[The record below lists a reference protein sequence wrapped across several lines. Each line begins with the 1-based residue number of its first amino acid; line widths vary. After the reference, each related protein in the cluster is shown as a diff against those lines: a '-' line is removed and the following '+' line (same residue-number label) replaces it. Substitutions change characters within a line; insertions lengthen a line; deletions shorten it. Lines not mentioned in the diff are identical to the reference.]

1 MKKVFIEKSELS
13 KTGYAMIEVDENGV
27 EKLTQLDK
35 SHVHSKTKVVTIDLP
50 KNDTNRLCINPSKLS
65 KVITDENP
73 RFELEF
79 KNPSEKSEKSEKS
92 ENGKSWEDFM
102 TEEEKALIEKIKV
115 ECEKRAIIA
124 EYEAAKKEMEKW
136 QKIADEYKT
145 VIGE

>member
-13 KTGYAMIEVDENGV
+13 KTGYAMVEVDENGV
-27 EKLTQLDK
+27 EKVTQLDK
-35 SHVHSKTKVVTIDLP
+35 SHVHSKTGVKTIDLP
-50 KNDTNRLCINPSKLS
+50 KNDSNRLCINPSKLE
-65 KVITDENP
+65 KVLKDCN

-79 KNPSEKSEKSEKS
+79 KDISQKSQKSEKS
-92 ENGKSWEDFM
+92 ENGKNWQDFM
-102 TEEEKALIEKIKV
+102 TEEEKALIEKIKS

-124 EYEAAKKEMEKW
+124 EYEAAKAEMEKW